1 MRSLWHFKLLYGY
14 DLINQYHPKYNQAK
28 DLYGEYC
35 AYIDTFKTGDEYE
48 LLEYFADSLQFPYYT
63 LMDEDE
69 YRHFKFKGKEDKVS
83 LDFTNDK
90 GMDADDVD
98 VANAKFALD
107 HQDGSDTTETT
118 MMALHMLSALEY
130 FDGMLKADVKSIAI
144 EIAMFG
150 VNGIDPHG
158 KYTLKS
164 IPNKE
169 FSGYKLLAY
178 YYVSWAISIPEMLE
192 QLQLPFTKAYDI
204 AKALYAKG
212 ERNRDDNND

>member
-1 MRSLWHFKLLYGY
+1 MNMRSLWHFKLLYGY

-28 DLYGEYC
+28 DLYDEYC

-83 LDFTNDK
+83 LNFTNDK
-90 GMDADDVD
+90 GMEADDVD
-98 VANAKFALD
+98 VAKAKFALD
-107 HQDGSDTTETT
+107 HQDGSDATETT
-118 MMALHMLSALEY
+118 MLALHMLSALEY
-130 FDGMLKADVKSIAI
+130 FDGIPKADVKSIAI
-144 EIAMFG
+144 EIAMVG
-150 VNGIDPHG
+150 VNGIDLHS

-178 YYVSWAISIPEMLE
+178 YYVSWAIAIPEMLE

-212 ERNRDDNND
+212 ERDKE